1 MFSDTELPAVPE
13 LSVTCTPGM
22 RRIASPRL
30 AAPLASMRW
39 RSTTVRAPAK
49 LFTLSC
55 RPVPSQLPET
65 WMLSSVVAPPWA
77 KAVAVGSRHRVR
89 AAASGRR
96 AGCRAG
102 MGIGTGCGRR

>member
-1 MFSDTELPAVPE
+1 M
-13 LSVTCTPGM
+13 
-22 RRIASPRL
+22 ASPML

-65 WMLSSVVAPPWA
+65 WMLSRVVALSCA
-77 KAVAVGSRHRVR
+77 KAVADRHRLR
-89 AAASGRR
+89 AAARGRR
-96 AGCRAG
+96 AGGRIRKDMEAG
-102 MGIGTGCGRR
+102 AEGS

>member
-1 MFSDTELPAVPE
+1 MFSETELPAVPE

-22 RRIASPRL
+22 RRMASPML

-49 LFTLSC
+49 LLTLSC

-65 WMLSSVVAPPWA
+65 WMLSSVVALSWA
-77 KAVAVGSRHRVR
+77 KARVAGSRHRAR
-89 AAASGRR
+89 AAARGRR
-96 AGCRAG
+96 AGCRAW
-102 MGIGTGCGRR
+102 MGIGAQEGRK